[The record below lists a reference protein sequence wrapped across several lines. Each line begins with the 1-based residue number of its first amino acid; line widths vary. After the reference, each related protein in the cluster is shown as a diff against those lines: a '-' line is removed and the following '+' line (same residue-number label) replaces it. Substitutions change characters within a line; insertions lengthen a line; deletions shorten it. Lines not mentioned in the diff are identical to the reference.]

1 MGLKEGHRPW
11 SVQFGEP
18 LELFDPPTPEL
29 QVKRLWP
36 RKLRPRTVAAQPLRA
51 QDAGR
56 VVDSPQD
63 PMHPALTARS
73 SFLRA
78 PSPGHVRKDYG
89 RSHPPEVPCPA
100 QVCTSAHWLGCM
112 LPTPQ
117 PLEAFPGD
125 PGTQRTLLALPP
137 HHLTAV
143 ASAASHRA
151 PHPAPQRGCLLDG
164 CLSETLFLRGRGVL
178 GTAVSRVPTQHVP
191 ERAVTGSVL
200 LLILT
205 STCPPTGLWVSC
217 GQGPHFLSEFLF
229 IDSGH

>member
-1 MGLKEGHRPW
+1 MQAGWWTAHRT
-11 SVQFGEP
+11 QC
-18 LELFDPPTPEL
+18 T
-29 QVKRLWP
+29 
-36 RKLRPRTVAAQPLRA
+36 
-51 QDAGR
+51 
-56 VVDSPQD
+56 
-63 PMHPALTARS
+63 PALTARS

-89 RSHPPEVPCPA
+89 RSHPPEAPCPA

-178 GTAVSRVPTQHVP
+178 GTAVSRFLHN
-191 ERAVTGSVL
+191 
-200 LLILT
+200 T
-205 STCPPTGLWVSC
+205 S
-217 GQGPHFLSEFLF
+217 QKELSLGVFYY
-229 IDSGH
+229 